1 MDTSGHFG
9 RRRAQRPAA
18 ARSSASVYPHC
29 GIALTKFRVVA
40 ARSAR
45 VALLVCLTVVGL
57 PFAFGDGAAALQ
69 CRQAVTLFLYTY
81 RR

>member
-29 GIALTKFRVVA
+29 GIALTNRGVA

-45 VALLVCLTVVGL
+45 VALLVFLTVVGL